1 MKRHQESLWVQSKSH
16 YPESQSSTH
25 NNSMLFLSLA
35 ALILSSVMIVAGLK
49 MKRLEAYGLAVTGS
63 ILAILVT
70 PGNVI
75 GLPIGIWALV
85 VVSRRQVRQSFGPP
99 PLLPLPRT
107 EPAQANR
114 GSG

>member
-1 MKRHQESLWVQSKSH
+1 MNAMKRHQESLWVQSKSH

-25 NNSMLFLSLA
+25 NNSMLLLSLA

-75 GLPIGIWALV
+75 GSLPPIGD
-85 VVSRRQVRQSFGPP
+85 S
-99 PLLPLPRT
+99 
-107 EPAQANR
+107 PASAFTTDR
-114 GSG
+114 SGRS